1 MIMKDEEDN
10 IIPNNK
16 TRITERVKATQSPT
30 MTSAMTVNNEKPLKR

>member
-1 MIMKDEEDN
+1 MRDEAND

-30 MTSAMTVNNEKPLKR
+30 MTSAMTVNNENPLER